1 MYKKVSFLY
10 EVLIVEDEENIAS
23 FINMELSHEGYETE
37 MCNDGKEG
45 LEKALEKDY
54 DMIILD
60 LMLPTLNGLEVCRR
74 LRKSKNTPII
84 MLTARDN
91 VMDKVSGLQMGADDY
106 IVKPF
111 AIEELLARIE
121 TILRRV
127 NLSNNNT
134 STLKFKDI
142 TIDIEARIVK
152 CGDEVVNLTT
162 TEYELLLQL
171 IRHENKVLTR
181 DYLLE
186 HVWGY
191 DYDAETNVVDVY
203 IRHLRSKLKN
213 DDYIHTVRGVG
224 YVLR

>member
-1 MYKKVSFLY
+1 MY

-23 FINMELSHEGYETE
+23 FINMELSQEGYETE

-60 LMLPTLNGLEVCRR
+60 LMLPTINGLEVCRR

-127 NLSNNNT
+127 NLSQNRA

>member
-1 MYKKVSFLY
+1 MYK
-10 EVLIVEDEENIAS
+10 VLIVEDEENIAS
-23 FINMELSHEGYETE
+23 FINMELSHEGYKTE

-142 TIDIEARIVK
+142 TVDIEARIVK

>member
-1 MYKKVSFLY
+1 MY

-23 FINMELSHEGYETE
+23 FINMELSHEGYKTE

-127 NLSNNNT
+127 NLNNNKV

-152 CGDEVVNLTT
+152 CRDEVVNLTT

>member
-1 MYKKVSFLY
+1 MYK
-10 EVLIVEDEENIAS
+10 VLIVEDEENIAS

-37 MCNDGKEG
+37 MRNDGKEG

>member
-1 MYKKVSFLY
+1 MYK
-10 EVLIVEDEENIAS
+10 VLIVEDEENIAS
-23 FINMELSHEGYETE
+23 FINMELSHEGYKTE
-37 MCNDGKEG
+37 MFNDGKEG

-127 NLSNNNT
+127 NLSNNNK

-142 TIDIEARIVK
+142 TVDIEARIVK

>member
-1 MYKKVSFLY
+1 VSFLY

-23 FINMELSHEGYETE
+23 FINMELSHEGYKTE

-45 LEKALEKDY
+45 LEKALEKDF

-127 NLSNNNT
+127 NLNNNNT

-142 TIDIEARIVK
+142 TVDIEARIVK

>member
-1 MYKKVSFLY
+1 MY

-23 FINMELSHEGYETE
+23 FINMELSHEGYKTE

-45 LEKALEKDY
+45 LEKSLEKDY
-54 DMIILD
+54 DIIILD

>member
-1 MYKKVSFLY
+1 MY

-23 FINMELSHEGYETE
+23 FINMELSHEGYKTE

-45 LEKALEKDY
+45 LEKALEKDF

-74 LRKSKNTPII
+74 LRKSKHTPII

-134 STLKFKDI
+134 SSLKFKDI
-142 TIDIEARIVK
+142 TVDIEARIVK

>member
-1 MYKKVSFLY
+1 MY

-23 FINMELSHEGYETE
+23 FVNMELSHEGYKTE

-111 AIEELLARIE
+111 AIEELLARLE

>member
-1 MYKKVSFLY
+1 MYK
-10 EVLIVEDEENIAS
+10 VLIVEDEENIAS

-45 LEKALEKDY
+45 LEKALEKDF

-127 NLSNNNT
+127 NLNNNKV

-142 TIDIEARIVK
+142 TVDIEARIVK

>member
-1 MYKKVSFLY
+1 MY

-23 FINMELSHEGYETE
+23 FINMELSHEGYKTE

-45 LEKALEKDY
+45 LEKAIEKDY

-142 TIDIEARIVK
+142 TVDIEARIVK
-152 CGDEVVNLTT
+152 CGDEVINLTT

>member
-1 MYKKVSFLY
+1 MY

-23 FINMELSHEGYETE
+23 FINMELSHEGYKTE

-45 LEKALEKDY
+45 LEKALEKDF

-152 CGDEVVNLTT
+152 CGDEVINLTT